1 MIEYPAEPTYWII
14 TAGGPP
20 VAGVTMPNE
29 VTSAGPQ
36 WTVIVQTIDR
46 DEWQAECER
55 LGLTP
60 PDAVPLPPDDEL
72 R

>member
-20 VAGVTMPNE
+20 IAGVTMPDE

-36 WTVIVQTIDR
+36 WNLVLQTVNKA
-46 DEWQAECER
+46 EWQAECDR
-55 LGLTP
+55 LGITTL
-60 PDAVPLPPDDEL
+60 E
-72 R
+72 